1 MTETLNILNC
11 WSGKVA
17 FSATIECAPDA
28 SPNCKL
34 GLAVR
39 LAVKAR
45 ANLSGAKLSG
55 ANLSGADLSR
65 ANLSGADLS
74 GANLSGADLSGAN
87 LSGANLSLANL
98 YKAKLSGADLSLANL
113 SGADLYGEKLKR
125 LFASIQRMDGY
136 SFLAF
141 ELETG
146 GVKIKAGCR
155 WFTPPEYRAHVADE
169 YPGTDKAAETLAIL
183 DFIEARAMRCLMRTE
198 PLCPGD
204 PISGREI

>member
-28 SPNCKL
+28 SPSLKL

-39 LAVKAR
+39 LAVKAG
-45 ANLSGAKLSG
+45 ANLSLADLSLADLSRADLYRADLSG
-55 ANLSGADLSR
+55 ANLYRADLSK
-65 ANLSGADLS
+65 ADLS
-74 GANLSGADLSGAN
+74 GANLSRANLSLADLSGAN
-87 LSGANLSLANL
+87 LSRADLS
-98 YKAKLSGADLSLANL
+98 KADLSGADL

-155 WFTPPEYRAHVADE
+155 WLTLPEYRAHVADE
-169 YPGTDKAAETLAIL
+169 YPGTDKGAETLEIL
-183 DFIEARAMRCLMRTE
+183 DFIEARAMRCLR
-198 PLCPGD
+198 
-204 PISGREI
+204 RAF

>member
-1 MTETLNILNC
+1 MNETLNIMNC

-28 SPNCKL
+28 SPSFKL
-34 GLAVR
+34 GLAVG

-45 ANLSGAKLSG
+45 ADLYGANLSGANLYKADLPGADLSG
-55 ANLSGADLSR
+55 ANLSMANLYRANLSGANLSMADLSLTNLSK
-65 ANLSGADLS
+65 ADLSGADLS
-74 GANLSGADLSGAN
+74 GANLSM
-87 LSGANLSLANL
+87 
-98 YKAKLSGADLSLANL
+98 
-113 SGADLYGEKLKR
+113 ADLYGEKIKR

-169 YPGTDKAAETLAIL
+169 YPGTDKATETLAIL

-198 PLCPGD
+198 P
-204 PISGREI
+204 

>member
-28 SPNCKL
+28 PPNVKL

-39 LAVKAR
+39 LAVKTGADLSLADLSKADLSGADLYGADLSGADLSRADLSR
-45 ANLSGAKLSG
+45 ANLSGANLSRAYLSG
-55 ANLSGADLSR
+55 ANLSGANLYRADLSGADLSR
-65 ANLSGADLS
+65 ANLSGA
-74 GANLSGADLSGAN
+74 N
-87 LSGANLSLANL
+87 
-98 YKAKLSGADLSLANL
+98 
-113 SGADLYGEKLKR
+113 LYGEKLKR

-155 WFTPPEYRAHVADE
+155 WFTLAEYRAHVADE
-169 YPGTDKAAETLAIL
+169 YPGTDKAVETRAIL

-198 PLCPGD
+198 P
-204 PISGREI
+204 

>member
-1 MTETLNILNC
+1 MTETLNIMNC
-11 WSGKVA
+11 WSGKEA

-28 SPNCKL
+28 SPSFKL

-39 LAVKAR
+39 LAVKTGANLSGADLYGADLSG

-55 ANLSGADLSR
+55 ANLYRADLSGAKLSGADLYR
-65 ANLSGADLS
+65 ADLS
-74 GANLSGADLSGAN
+74 GANLSGA
-87 LSGANLSLANL
+87 
-98 YKAKLSGADLSLANL
+98 K
-113 SGADLYGEKLKR
+113 LYGEKLKR

-155 WFTPPEYRAHVADE
+155 WLTLPEYRAHVADE
-169 YPGTDKAAETLAIL
+169 YPGTDKGAETLEIL

-198 PLCPGD
+198 P
-204 PISGREI
+204 

>member
-11 WSGKVA
+11 RSGKVA

-28 SPNCKL
+28 PPSFKL

-39 LAVKAR
+39 LAVK
-45 ANLSGAKLSG
+45 
-55 ANLSGADLSR
+55 
-65 ANLSGADLS
+65 SGADLS
-74 GANLSGADLSGAN
+74 GANLYGAYLYGADLSGAN
-87 LSGANLSLANL
+87 LSLTN
-98 YKAKLSGADLSLANL
+98 LSGADLSLADLSLADLSLTNL
-113 SGADLYGEKLKR
+113 SGAALSGADLSGADLSGADLSLTDLSGADLSKVNLYGEKLKR

-155 WFTPPEYRAHVADE
+155 WFTPSEYRAHVADA

-183 DFIEARAMRCLMRTE
+183 DFIEARA
-198 PLCPGD
+198 D
-204 PISGREI
+204 PD